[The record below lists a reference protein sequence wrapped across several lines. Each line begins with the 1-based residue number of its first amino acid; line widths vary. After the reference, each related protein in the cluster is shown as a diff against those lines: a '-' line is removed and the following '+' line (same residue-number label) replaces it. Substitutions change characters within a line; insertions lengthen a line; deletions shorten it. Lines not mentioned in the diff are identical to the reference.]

1 VGIVELWT
9 LAVSNGSVAARFVN
23 ETTIPRLL
31 LTRHV
36 QRDTAVAIVLAL
48 LALLAIGAAGATL
61 ENPVA
66 DDGSS
71 GLGGGSGGGLGSGD
85 GGGGESSNASSSS
98 GGMRWT
104 GELSGACMQI
114 LMTPWAKLLLAGT
127 VAAFGGYV
135 WWRTD
140 SLGMG
145 VVTVALYGPIVY
157 VMWFALA
164 GCQTLR
170 EPSQPPAP
178 PTNRTGTPTGNS
190 SGGTLGAAAETAVSQ
205 PSTLLLVVL
214 VVLILAA
221 IVLLYVAS
229 ADDVVEGYMDREPDE
244 EEDQQT
250 DIAAVGRVA
259 GEAAD
264 RIETGDAFDNEVFRA
279 WAEMTEHLAV
289 EHPESSTPAEFATAA
304 VDAGM
309 QPDDVRELTDLFEEV
324 RYGDRDVTE
333 ERERRATDALRRIE
347 DSYAEEER

>member
-1 VGIVELWT
+1 M
-9 LAVSNGSVAARFVN
+9 
-23 ETTIPRLL
+23 
-31 LTRHV
+31 

-66 DDGSS
+66 GDGSS
-71 GLGGGSGGGLGSGD
+71 GLGGGSGGGIGDDSSGNVSNVSAPS
-85 GGGGESSNASSSS
+85 GGGGLGS
-98 GGMRWT
+98 WT
-104 GELSGACMQI
+104 GEIAGRCMAI
-114 LMTPWAKLLLAGT
+114 LQTLPAKLLIVGF
-127 VAAFGGYV
+127 VAAFSGYV
-135 WWRTD
+135 WWRTE
-140 SLGMG
+140 SMWLG
-145 VVTVALYGPIVY
+145 VVTAGLYGPIVY

-170 EPSQPPAP
+170 EAMPASQQA
-178 PTNRTGTPTGNS
+178 TNRTQTPTGNV
-190 SGGTLGAAAETAVSQ
+190 SGGSLGSAAETAVSQ

-214 VVLILAA
+214 AVLLIAA

-229 ADDVVEGYMDREPDE
+229 ADDVVDAAIRDDEEEE
-244 EEDQQT
+244 EEDQQP

-289 EHPESSTPAEFATAA
+289 QHPESSTPAEFAGAA

-309 QPDDVRELTDLFEEV
+309 DPDDVRELTDLFEEV
-324 RYGDRDVTE
+324 RYGNREVTA

-347 DSYAEEER
+347 ESYAEEDDG

>member
-1 VGIVELWT
+1 
-9 LAVSNGSVAARFVN
+9 
-23 ETTIPRLL
+23 
-31 LTRHV
+31 V

-85 GGGGESSNASSSS
+85 GGGGGSSNASSTG
-98 GGMRWT
+98 GGMQWT

-114 LMTPWAKLLLAGT
+114 LMTPWAKLLLAGS
-127 VAAFGGYV
+127 VAAFSGYV
-135 WWRTD
+135 WWRTG
-140 SLGMG
+140 SLGLG
-145 VVTVALYGPIVY
+145 IVTAVLYGPIVY
-157 VMWFALA
+157 LMWFALA
-164 GCQTLR
+164 GCQTLQ
-170 EPSQPPAP
+170 EPAQPPQP
-178 PTNRTGTPTGNS
+178 PTNGTGTPTGDS
-190 SGGTLGAAAETAVSQ
+190 SGGSLGAAAETAASQ

-221 IVLLYVAS
+221 IALLYVAS
-229 ADDVVEGYMDREPDE
+229 ADDVVDRAIRDDPDE
-244 EEDQQT
+244 EEERQT

-289 EHPESSTPAEFATAA
+289 KHPESSTPAEFAAAA

-324 RYGDRDVTE
+324 RYGNREVTA

-347 DSYAEEER
+347 ASYAEEEEDG